1 MHRFYLFL
9 IVILSTL
16 SFTSCDK
23 QVSDQLCSA
32 LKDSF
37 ASNNQELV
45 KLQMQ
50 QLITGIPPVTGNS
63 FTHLDA
69 AVQKLNSC
77 GMNASVVCYG
87 CIQTLPEQSEV
98 NIHFSYRGNTIH
110 YILDFSTAAST
121 GKLVF
126 LNYHE

>member
-1 MHRFYLFL
+1 MYRFYILL
-9 IVILSTL
+9 IFVLNTL
-16 SFTSCDK
+16 TFTSCDK

-32 LKDSF
+32 LKDGF
-37 ASNNQELV
+37 ASNNLELV

-50 QLITGIPPVTGNS
+50 QLITDIPPVTGNS

-77 GMNASVVCYG
+77 GMNAKVLCYG
-87 CIQTLPEQSEV
+87 CIYTLPEQSEV
-98 NIHFSYRGNTIH
+98 SINFRYRGNTIN
-110 YILDFSTAAST
+110 YALDFSTSTTT

-126 LNYHE
+126 LNFHE